1 MLIPEFDLDLNL
13 DLDLDLDSELDLDL
27 DLDSELNLDF
37 NLELNLDLDL
47 DYDLG
52 LVDCRQL
59 LDRGG
64 QYHRPELK
72 LLRGQRLRQPHRN
85 TY

>member
-1 MLIPEFDLDLNL
+1 MLIPDFDLDLNL

-37 NLELNLDLDL
+37 NLELNLDL